1 MERCS
6 KTSRAFPWSGFVRF
20 HLQTARCDHLFQ
32 PFDYQQFPSFVLFEG
47 DLVIKVTRLKR
58 DFISIDSLLL
68 LLAKYN
74 GFVETCKLPFLS
86 LIYKSFLFAFA
97 LEWDRL
103 YVRLNADLLISD
115 IQHRMLAYNRFIL
128 SNKVLNMERE
138 RLRVFALLNR
148 VFEPVCHFL

>member
-1 MERCS
+1 M
-6 KTSRAFPWSGFVRF
+6 T
-20 HLQTARCDHLFQ
+20 
-32 PFDYQQFPSFVLFEG
+32 EG
-47 DLVIKVTRLKR
+47 NKSYDAQTRLYQYCC
-58 DFISIDSLLL
+58 LLP

-115 IQHRMLAYNRFIL
+115 IQHRGCSCTI
-128 SNKVLNMERE
+128 
-138 RLRVFALLNR
+138 ALY
-148 VFEPVCHFL
+148 